1 MNQLLPCLNNYDSFK
16 LFEETL
22 NDDHNNAGK

>member
-1 MNQLLPCLNNYDSFK
+1 VNQLLPCLNNYDSFK
-16 LFEETL
+16 LVAETL

>member
-1 MNQLLPCLNNYDSFK
+1 VNQLSPCLNNYASFK
-16 LFEETL
+16 NIYKAL